1 MKKMFVGI
9 LIGAFLTLSTT
20 ALASGVS
27 DLIGKKVDGVKNVS
41 LNGDSIGQAVIIQGK
56 SYLPVRDLAEGYG
69 SKIEIQKGG
78 DILLSTPTVTNNNPE
93 EPSLP
98 EDPSNPV
105 EPSDPSDSS
114 ADVLIKKID
123 DKKYEIERA
132 KSEVLGLEKQAI
144 ELKERV
150 DRNKEQGV
158 IGVANTNYEVI
169 TNQLKKAE
177 EKLSTKEKELADLE
191 SQLAELQ
198 K

>member
-9 LIGAFLTLSTT
+9 FIGAFLTLSTT

-41 LNGDSIGQAVIIQGK
+41 LNGESIGQAVIIQGK
-56 SYLPVRDLAEGYG
+56 SYLPVRDLADGYG
-69 SKIEIQKGG
+69 SKIDIQKGG
-78 DILLSTPTVTNNNPE
+78 DILLSTPTVTNANPE
-93 EPSLP
+93 EPVVP
-98 EDPSNPV
+98 EEPSIPV
-105 EPSDPSDSS
+105 ESIDPSDSS
-114 ADVLIKKID
+114 ADILIKKID

-132 KSEVLGLEKQAI
+132 KSEVAGLEKQAI

-150 DRNKEQGV
+150 DRNNEQGV

-177 EKLSTKEKELADLE
+177 ENLSTKEQELADLE
-191 SQLAELQ
+191 AQLAELQ

>member
-1 MKKMFVGI
+1 M
-9 LIGAFLTLSTT
+9 
-20 ALASGVS
+20 
-27 DLIGKKVDGVKNVS
+27 
-41 LNGDSIGQAVIIQGK
+41 
-56 SYLPVRDLAEGYG
+56 
-69 SKIEIQKGG
+69 
-78 DILLSTPTVTNNNPE
+78 STPTVTNNNPE

>member
-56 SYLPVRDLAEGYG
+56 SYLPVRDLADGYG

-78 DILLSTPTVTNNNPE
+78 DILLTTPTDTNKTPE
-93 EPSLP
+93 EPSVP
-98 EDPSNPV
+98 EEVTNP
-105 EPSDPSDSS
+105 EESTDPSDSS
-114 ADVLIKKID
+114 FDVLIKKIG

-132 KSEVLGLEKQAI
+132 KSEVSGLEKQAI
-144 ELKERV
+144 DLKERV
-150 DRNKEQGV
+150 DRNNEQGV

-177 EKLSTKEKELADLE
+177 EKLSEKEKELTDLE
-191 SQLAELQ
+191 AQLAELQ

>member
-169 TNQLKKAE
+169 TNQLKKA
-177 EKLSTKEKELADLE
+177 
-191 SQLAELQ
+191 
-198 K
+198 